1 MPNKKN
7 FSNIYKT
14 VISFLLVVLY
24 LGARPQLHAQER
36 VLDWNTFRQQVLSSH
51 PMALQADLYR
61 NEATAALLKAK
72 GGFDPKLAYNY
83 DSKNFNGDSYF
94 DYNEAEL
101 KLPTWFGLELKGA
114 YNAAQGKYLNSES
127 KLPANG
133 QAVFGLNWT
142 LGQGL
147 LIDERRANLRIAR
160 IGLQLNEAERN
171 AQLNTLLLDAAKVYW
186 SWVLAANQLSVY
198 ESALAQAQIR
208 VEGIRESFIQG
219 DKPAIDTVETVAQYQ
234 NRRLDV
240 YFAQLDL
247 QNATLALQNYLWDQN
262 QQPMSLQSLG
272 TAPILS
278 PENAYKLPE
287 IRRDSLL
294 QVALRLHPDL
304 LYYENKLQSLNVER
318 QWKNEKRKPVLDL
331 NYNILGTG
339 WQFSQVNFG
348 EGPRMLAND
357 IKFGVQFSYPLL
369 NRKARGDLQ
378 LADIKIA
385 QTQLGLQ
392 QKRQNI
398 ENKVKQYANE
408 INNLADQVVLFRD
421 FVGSYRALMEG
432 EMERFR
438 FGESSI
444 FLVNSREQRLL
455 DTQVKYLKLLSE
467 FKKAEAGLVWATG
480 AF

>member
-1 MPNKKN
+1 M
-7 FSNIYKT
+7 
-14 VISFLLVVLY
+14 
-24 LGARPQLHAQER
+24 
-36 VLDWNTFRQQVLSSH
+36 
-51 PMALQADLYR
+51 
-61 NEATAALLKAK
+61 
-72 GGFDPKLAYNY
+72 
-83 DSKNFNGDSYF
+83 
-94 DYNEAEL
+94 
-101 KLPTWFGLELKGA
+101 
-114 YNAAQGKYLNSES
+114 
-127 KLPANG
+127 
-133 QAVFGLNWT
+133 
-142 LGQGL
+142 
-147 LIDERRANLRIAR
+147 
-160 IGLQLNEAERN
+160 
-171 AQLNTLLLDAAKVYW
+171 
-186 SWVLAANQLSVY
+186 
-198 ESALAQAQIR
+198 
-208 VEGIRESFIQG
+208 
-219 DKPAIDTVETVAQYQ
+219 
-234 NRRLDV
+234 
-240 YFAQLDL
+240 
-247 QNATLALQNYLWDQN
+247 
-262 QQPMSLQSLG
+262 
-272 TAPILS
+272 
-278 PENAYKLPE
+278 
-287 IRRDSLL
+287 RRDSLL

-331 NYNILGTG
+331 NYNILGSG

-421 FVGSYRALMEG
+421 FVGAYRALLDG
-432 EMERFR
+432 ELERFR

-444 FLVNSREQRLL
+444 FLINSREQRWL

-467 FKKAEAGLVWATG
+467 FKKAEAGLVWSTG

>member
-1 MPNKKN
+1 MPNKN
-7 FSNIYKT
+7 LFLNIYKT
-14 VISFLLVVLY
+14 FISFFLFALSLICI
-24 LGARPQLHAQER
+24 PQLCAQER
-36 VLDWNTFRQQVLSSH
+36 VLDWNTFRQQVLSNH
-51 PMALQADLYR
+51 PLAQQADLYR
-61 NEATAALLKAK
+61 NEATAGLLKAK
-72 GGFDPKLAYNY
+72 GGFDPKLGYNY
-83 DSKNFNGDSYF
+83 ESKNFNGDPYF

-114 YNAAQGKYLNSES
+114 YNTARGKYLNSES

-171 AQLNTLLLDAAKVYW
+171 AQLNALLLDAAKVYW
-186 SWVLAANQLSVY
+186 SWVLAANQLKVY
-198 ESALAQAQIR
+198 ESALSQAQIR

-219 DKPAIDTVETVAQYQ
+219 DKPAIDTIETVAQYQ

-240 YFAQLDL
+240 YFAQLEL
-247 QNATLALQNYLWDQN
+247 QNATLALQNYMWDPN
-262 QQPMSLQSLG
+262 QQPLALQTLG
-272 TAPILS
+272 TAPILG

-287 IRRDSLL
+287 MRRDSLL

-318 QWKNEKRKPVLDL
+318 QWKNEKRKPVFDL
-331 NYNILGTG
+331 NYNILGNG

-348 EGPRMLAND
+348 EGPRVLSND
-357 IKFGVQFSYPLL
+357 VKFGVQFSYPLL

-392 QKRQNI
+392 QKRQDI

-408 INNLADQVVLFRD
+408 IDNLANQVVLFRD
-421 FVGSYRALMEG
+421 FVGAYRALLDG
-432 EMERFR
+432 ELERFR

-444 FLVNSREQRLL
+444 FLINSREQRWL